1 MRILTSLFAATL
13 VATSFLAAP
22 LSAQYQV
29 MNAPVDEDRRG
40 TNVIMFSDNSIAFVA
55 VTWSAPQW
63 KADYDKPGMLDRF
76 KGQNVRLGKNWWT
89 SLDTSVPLEIGG
101 QKLAAGTYFLG
112 LHYTKDGKFHLVAF
126 DAKKAMQKSLMPW
139 MGDQWQGGTQIPLK
153 LNKDKLA
160 KTAEKMQMVLK
171 ANKDASTGSFDI
183 HWGKH
188 ELHADVKFLTSGAQD
203 ASSDK

>member
-1 MRILTSLFAATL
+1 MRTLTSLFAATL
-13 VATSFLAAP
+13 VAASFLAAP
-22 LSAQYQV
+22 LSAQLQV
-29 MNAPVDEDRRG
+29 MNTPVDEDRRG
-40 TNVIMFSDNSIAFVA
+40 SNVIMFSDNSLVFVA

-63 KADYDKPGMLDRF
+63 KADYDKPGMLDKF

-101 QKLAAGTYFLG
+101 KKLPAGTYFLG

-126 DAKKAMQKSLMPW
+126 DAKTAMQKSFMPW
-139 MGDQWQGGTQIPLK
+139 MGDQWKGGTHIPLK

-160 KTAEKMQMVLK
+160 KTAEKMQMSIR
-171 ANKDASTGSFDI
+171 ANQGGATGSFDI

-188 ELHADVKFLTSGAQD
+188 ELHADVKFLTSGAHD